1 MTEHNRDLRQ
11 FELMFLHVKQE
22 ITAVA
27 HRIEVAPPEQTFQ
40 RRILL
45 RRVDILSKIAN
56 RTRGG
61 WQLLL
66 PDDFTRDIDAG
77 ACSLA
82 VKTSFNN
89 PPGRTNGNRP
99 RRPACGS
106 RIAIK
111 TPTQ

>member
-1 MTEHNRDLRQ
+1 
-11 FELMFLHVKQE
+11 MFLHVKQE

-45 RRVDILSKIAN
+45 RRVDMLSKIAN

-77 ACSLA
+77 ARPFAVETQLQSSTWTQQQRQRPQPSLS
-82 VKTSFNN
+82 VTHRHQY
-89 PPGRTNGNRP
+89 PH
-99 RRPACGS
+99 
-106 RIAIK
+106 
-111 TPTQ
+111 

>member
-1 MTEHNRDLRQ
+1 VVTEHSRDLRQ

-82 VKTSFNN
+82 VKT
-89 PPGRTNGNRP
+89 
-99 RRPACGS
+99 
-106 RIAIK
+106 
-111 TPTQ
+111 QLQ